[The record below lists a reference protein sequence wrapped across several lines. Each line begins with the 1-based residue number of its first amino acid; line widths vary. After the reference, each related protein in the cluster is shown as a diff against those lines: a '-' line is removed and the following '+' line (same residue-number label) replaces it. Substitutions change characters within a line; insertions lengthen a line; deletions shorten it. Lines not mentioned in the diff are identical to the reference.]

1 MSNYAGETGTG
12 IWDMGERKYGY
23 KLNEVRENS
32 CRPKLQMEVSVWI
45 IHGVILPLKIVLLL
59 SWKSDKGDTSAV
71 VLGNIAHGKSDPW
84 LINSIWPGNS
94 MYEL

>member
-32 CRPKLQMEVSVWI
+32 CRPKLQMEVSV
-45 IHGVILPLKIVLLL
+45 
-59 SWKSDKGDTSAV
+59 
-71 VLGNIAHGKSDPW
+71 
-84 LINSIWPGNS
+84 
-94 MYEL
+94 